1 MMFERRAEKMAELLE
16 KDLVY
21 RIVGCAMA
29 VHNALGH
36 GLREKTYENALCVEF
51 RHQGIKYSQQTEF
64 PVYYRNELVDEFV
77 PDLVVEQRVIVDTKT
92 VEAIVDDLRGTM
104 INYLKITGMKVG
116 VIINFKNRKLEWERL
131 VLDEAR

>member
-1 MMFERRAEKMAELLE
+1 MTELLE

-21 RIVGCAMA
+21 RIIGCAMA
-29 VHNALGH
+29 VHNTIGH

-51 RHQGIKYSQQTEF
+51 RHQGIEYSQQTQY

-92 VEAIVDDLRGTM
+92 VETINDDHRGTM
-104 INYLKITGMKVG
+104 INYLKITGLKVG

>member
-1 MMFERRAEKMAELLE
+1 MATKMTELLE

-21 RIVGCAMA
+21 RIIGCAMT
-29 VHNALGH
+29 VHNTLGH

-51 RHQGIKYSQQTEF
+51 RHQGIEHSQQTRYS
-64 PVYYRNELVDEFV
+64 VYYRNELVDEFV

-92 VEAIVDDLRGTM
+92 VETIIDDHRGTM
-104 INYLKITGMKVG
+104 INYLKISGLKVG

>member
-1 MMFERRAEKMAELLE
+1 MAELLE

-29 VHNALGH
+29 IHNTLGH
-36 GLREKTYENALCVEF
+36 GLREKTYENSLCVEF
-51 RHQGIKYSQQTEF
+51 RHQGMEHSQQTEY

-92 VEAIVDDLRGTM
+92 VQAINDDHRGTM
-104 INYLKITGMKVG
+104 INYLKITGLKVG

>member
-1 MMFERRAEKMAELLE
+1 MAELLE

-21 RIVGCAMA
+21 RIIGCAMT
-29 VHNALGH
+29 VHNTLGH

-51 RHQGIKYSQQTEF
+51 RHQGIEYSQQIRYS
-64 PVYYRNELVDEFV
+64 VYYRNELVDEFV
-77 PDLVVEQRVIVDTKT
+77 PDLVVEKRVIVDTKT
-92 VEAIVDDLRGTM
+92 VETIIDDHRGTM
-104 INYLKITGMKVG
+104 INYLKISGLKVG

>member
-1 MMFERRAEKMAELLE
+1 MAELLE

-21 RIVGCAMA
+21 RIVGCAME
-29 VHNALGH
+29 VHNTLGR
-36 GLREKTYENALCVEF
+36 GLREKTYENALCIEF

-64 PVYYRNELVDEFV
+64 LVYYRNEQVDKFV

-92 VEAIVDDLRGTM
+92 VETIIDDHRGTLL
-104 INYLKITGMKVG
+104 NYLRSTGIPVG
-116 VIINFKNRKLEWERL
+116 VIMNFKHRKLEWERL

>member
-1 MMFERRAEKMAELLE
+1 MTELLE

-21 RIVGCAMA
+21 RIIGCAMT
-29 VHNALGH
+29 VHNTLGH

-51 RHQGIKYSQQTEF
+51 RHQGIEHSQQTRYS
-64 PVYYRNELVDEFV
+64 VYYRNELVDEFV

-92 VEAIVDDLRGTM
+92 VETIIDDHRGTM
-104 INYLKITGMKVG
+104 INYLKISGLKVG